1 MAVATDSSV
10 GWGMHDA
17 AFKQSTAKC
26 LIFRG
31 ELCELFCQLVVSG
44 NRGGKFSAEGFEC
57 RG

>member
-1 MAVATDSSV
+1 
-10 GWGMHDA
+10 MHDA